1 MKKVLSSSKTEQ
13 LLSIVRTRF
22 EVNNFINHPEMWFV
36 IKQKLMDAP
45 QKLWSLNAME
55 ESGGEPN
62 VVAFNSKTNECT
74 FFDCAIE
81 SPKGR
86 RSFCY
91 DPASL
96 ASRKEHKPAHSA
108 IGFADEIGIEMLNE
122 DEYRFLQTLGKFDNK
137 TSSWLL
143 TPKKIRDLGGAIF
156 GDCRYD
162 TVFMYHNGAESY
174 YGSRGFRG
182 KLVV

>member
-1 MKKVLSSSKTEQ
+1 MKKNLNKAQTDQFLTILKDRFAKINYINQ
-13 LLSIVRTRF
+13 LKLW
-22 EVNNFINHPEMWFV
+22 EVIE
-36 IKQKLMDAP
+36 QKLTNSP
-45 QKLWSLNAME
+45 QKLWSLYAME

-62 VVAFNSKTNECT
+62 VVLYDSNANEII
-74 FFDCAIE
+74 FYDCVVE

-91 DPASL
+91 DTASL
-96 ASRKEHKPAHSA
+96 ASRKENKPAHSA
-108 IGFADEIGIEMLNE
+108 FGFADEIGIELLNE
-122 DEYRFLQTLGKFDNK
+122 EEYRFLQTLGKFDNK

-182 KLVV
+182 KLIV

>member
-1 MKKVLSSSKTEQ
+1 MKKVISDTKAEQ

-22 EVNNFINHPEMWFV
+22 EVNNYIQHPELWFR

-62 VVAFNSKTNECT
+62 VVAYDPETNECT
-74 FFDCAIE
+74 FFDCVAE
-81 SPKGR
+81 SPKAR

-91 DPASL
+91 DPQAL
-96 ASRKEHKPAHSA
+96 ASRKENKPSHSA
-108 IGFADEIGIEMLNE
+108 VGFANEIGIELLTE
-122 DEYRFLQTLGKFDNK
+122 DEYRLLQSFGRFDTK

-143 TPKKIRDLGGAIF
+143 TPKPIRDLGGAIF

-174 YGSRGFRG
+174 YASRGFRG
-182 KLVV
+182 KLVM

>member
-1 MKKVLSSSKTEQ
+1 MKKNLNKAQTDHI
-13 LLSIVRTRF
+13 LRILKDRF
-22 EVNNFINHPEMWFV
+22 AKINY
-36 IKQKLMDAP
+36 IKQPKLWEIIEQKLENAP

-62 VVAFNSKTNECT
+62 VVVFNEETDECI
-74 FFDCAIE
+74 FFDCVAE
-81 SPKGR
+81 SPKVR

-91 DPASL
+91 DPQAL
-96 ASRKEHKPAHSA
+96 ASRKENKPAHSA
-108 IGFADEIGIEMLNE
+108 VGFAKEIGIELLTE
-122 DEYRFLQTLGKFDNK
+122 DEYRLLQSFGRFDTK

-174 YGSRGFRG
+174 YASRGFRG

>member
-1 MKKVLSSSKTEQ
+1 MKKILNKAQTDQ
-13 LLSIVRTRF
+13 ILTILKDRF
-22 EVNNFINHPEMWFV
+22 AKKNYVNEPKLWELIE
-36 IKQKLMDAP
+36 QKLMDAP

-62 VVAFNSKTNECT
+62 VVLYDKKSSEVT
-74 FFDCAIE
+74 FYDCVVE

-122 DEYRFLQTLGKFDNK
+122 EEYRFLHTLGKFDNK

-143 TPKKIRDLGGAIF
+143 TPQKIRDLGGAIF
-156 GDCRYD
+156 GDCRFD
-162 TVFMYHNGAESY
+162 TIFVYHNGAESY

-182 KLVV
+182 KLVL

>member
-1 MKKVLSSSKTEQ
+1 MNTELNSTQTEQILTILSKRISSKSLVNVQ
-13 LLSIVRTRF
+13 DIWSIVQDRL
-22 EVNNFINHPEMWFV
+22 EQN
-36 IKQKLMDAP
+36 P
-45 QKLWSLNAME
+45 QKLWSLYQME

-62 VVAFNSKTNECT
+62 IVAFDQNTNECA
-74 FFDCAIE
+74 FYDCVAE

-91 DPASL
+91 DPQAL
-96 ASRKEHKPAHSA
+96 ASRKEYKPSHSA
-108 IGFADEIGIEMLNE
+108 IGFAKEIRIELLTE
-122 DEYRFLQTLGKFDNK
+122 EEYRFLQTFSKFDTK

-162 TVFMYHNGAESY
+162 TVFKYHNGAESY
-174 YGSRGFRG
+174 YASRGFRG

>member
-1 MKKVLSSSKTEQ
+1 MKKILNKAQTDQ
-13 LLSIVRTRF
+13 ILTILKDRF
-22 EVNNFINHPEMWFV
+22 AKKNYVNEPKLWEIIE
-36 IKQKLMDAP
+36 QKLMDAP

-62 VVAFNSKTNECT
+62 VVLFDSNSKEII
-74 FFDCAIE
+74 FYDCVVE

-91 DPASL
+91 DPTSL
-96 ASRKEHKPAHSA
+96 ASRKEYKPAHSA
-108 IGFADEIGIEMLNE
+108 IGFADDIGIEILNE
-122 DEYRFLQTLGKFDNK
+122 EEYRFLQSLGKFDNK

-156 GDCRYD
+156 GDYRFD
-162 TVFMYHNGAESY
+162 TVFIYHNGAESY

>member
-1 MKKVLSSSKTEQ
+1 MKKNLNKAQTDQ
-13 LLSIVRTRF
+13 FLAILKDRF
-22 EVNNFINHPEMWFV
+22 GKINY
-36 IKQKLMDAP
+36 IKQPKLWEIIEQKLTNAP

-62 VVAFNSKTNECT
+62 VVLYDSNASEFI
-74 FFDCAIE
+74 FYDCVVE

-108 IGFADEIGIEMLNE
+108 IGFADEIGIEMLNKE
-122 DEYRFLQTLGKFDNK
+122 EYRFLQSLGKFDNK

-162 TVFMYHNGAESY
+162 TVFTYHNGAESY